1 MKNIKVIIKE
11 PGKSSVEKTIS
22 NSLESLQ
29 EIVGGPIETVTLASD
44 LCIIC
49 NEEGKLKN
57 LPYNITIFGV
67 DFVGTLI
74 LVGVNKDKFA
84 DIPITFG
91 RVIGNPISER
101 IDENN
106 A

>member
-1 MKNIKVIIKE
+1 MKSIIAIIKE

-29 EIVGGPIETVTLASD
+29 EIVGGPIETVTLSAD

-49 NEEGKLKN
+49 NEEGRLRN
-57 LPYNITIFGV
+57 LPYNITTFGV
-67 DFVGTLI
+67 DFVGTII
-74 LVGVNKDKFA
+74 LVGVDKDEFT
-84 DIPITFG
+84 DVPITWG
-91 RVIGNPISER
+91 HISTQRIG
-101 IDENN
+101 ENN